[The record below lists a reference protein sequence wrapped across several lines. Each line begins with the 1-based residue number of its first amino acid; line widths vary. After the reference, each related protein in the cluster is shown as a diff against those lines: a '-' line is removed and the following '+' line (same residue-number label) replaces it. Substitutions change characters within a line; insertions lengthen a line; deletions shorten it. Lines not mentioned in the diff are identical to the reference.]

1 MNTILNKGYEMNR
14 KYKLN
19 KTPHQLWVDSQL
31 WRAFKSRCAVE
42 GKSMSGKIVEWIKE
56 YVRDLL

>member
-1 MNTILNKGYEMNR
+1 MNR

-31 WRAFKSRCAVE
+31 WRAFKSRCATE
-42 GKSMSGKIVEWIKE
+42 GKSMSGKIIEPFNPPVVAIPKE
-56 YVRDLL
+56 NFSRS